1 MWLPE
6 RMKFGIFLGP
16 FHRVGENPTLA
27 MDRDLELVQWLD
39 YLGYDE
45 AWIGEHHSAGW
56 EIISSPELFIAVAA
70 DRTRHIKLGT
80 GVISLP
86 YHHPFMVAN
95 RMVQLD
101 HMTRGRVLFGVGPG
115 ALPGD
120 AYMMGIDPTT
130 QRQRMDEAL
139 GIVLRLFTET
149 APLTYKSDW
158 FELHEA
164 LLQLRPY
171 QKPHMPLAVASV
183 QSPAGVALA
192 GKFGAAVL
200 TITTPRDP
208 SSGGA
213 DLQGL
218 WTIAEESAAEHGQE
232 VRREDWRLVLP
243 VHLAETRQ
251 EALNEARLGAGRYQ
265 REYFENTMNRPAVVD
280 GPVEK
285 IIDAMV
291 ERGAWIIGT
300 PDDCVAGIKRLAEQS
315 GGFGGFL
322 VQTVDW
328 APREKMLHSYELLAR
343 YVMPQFQGTALGTA
357 ASNSWAYERR
367 ELLMAGRMRAIDRAR
382 ADYTERH
389 AREMAP

>member
-27 MDRDLELVQWLD
+27 LDRDLELIQWLD

-120 AYMMGIDPTT
+120 AYMMGINPTT

-139 GIVLRLFTET
+139 GIILRLFTET
-149 APLTYKSDW
+149 EPITYKSDW
-158 FELHEA
+158 FELQEA
-164 LLQLRPY
+164 FLQLRPY
-171 QKPHMPLAVASV
+171 QKPYMPLAVASV

-200 TITTPRDP
+200 TITIPRDP
-208 SSGGA
+208 ASGDA

-218 WTIAEESAAEHGQE
+218 WTIAEESAAAHGQT
-232 VRREDWRLVLP
+232 VRREDWRLVVP
-243 VHLAETRQ
+243 VHLAETRK
-251 EALNEARLGAGRYQ
+251 EALEEARLGAGRYQ
-265 REYFENTMNRPAVVD
+265 REYFETTMGRAAVVD
-280 GPVEK
+280 GPIEK
-285 IIDAMV
+285 IIDTMA
-291 ERGAWIIGT
+291 ERGAWIVGT
-300 PDDCVAGIKRLAEQS
+300 PDDCVAGLKRLAEQS

-328 APREKMLHSYELLAR
+328 APRDKMLHSYELLAR
-343 YVMPQFQGTALGTA
+343 YVMPQFQGTALSTA
-357 ASNSWAYERR
+357 ASNTWAYERR
-367 ELLMAGRMRAIDRAR
+367 DSLMAGRTRAIERAR
-382 ADYTERH
+382 EDYAQQR
-389 AREMAP
+389 A

>member
-1 MWLPE
+1 MLWPE

-39 YLGYDE
+39 HLGYDE

-101 HMTRGRVLFGVGPG
+101 HMTRGRVMLGVGPG

-120 AYMMGIDPTT
+120 AYMMGINPAM

-139 GIVLRLFTET
+139 GIVLQLFTATE
-149 APLTYKSDW
+149 PLTYKSDW
-158 FELHEA
+158 FELQEA
-164 LLQLRPY
+164 MLQLRPY
-171 QKPHMPLAVASV
+171 QRPYMPLAVASV

-208 SSGGA
+208 GSGGA
-213 DLQGL
+213 DLAGL
-218 WTIAEESAAEHGQE
+218 WKIAEDSAAMHGQE
-232 VRREDWRLVLP
+232 VRRADWRLVIP

-251 EALNEARLGAGRYQ
+251 EAIADARVGAGRYQ
-265 REYFENTMNRPAVVD
+265 HEYFENTMGRAAVVD
-280 GPVEK
+280 GPPEK
-285 IIDAMV
+285 IIDAMID
-291 ERGAWIIGT
+291 RGAWIIGT

-343 YVMPQFQGTALGTA
+343 YVMPQFQGSTLSTA
-357 ASNSWAYERR
+357 ASNAWARERR
-367 ELLMAGRMRAIDRAR
+367 DFLSAGRVQAIDRAR
-382 ADYTERH
+382 ADY
-389 AREMAP
+389 ARQHGA